1 VYSVRYDDYTQGLF
15 LARKILIQRADNTMS
30 AFVEYSDVNIEKPA
44 DLSVFTLP
52 APDGAKIIRLD

>member
-1 VYSVRYDDYTQGLF
+1 VRYEDYTPGF
-15 LARKILIQRADNTMS
+15 SLARKILIQRADNTMS
-30 AFVEYSDVNIEKPA
+30 AFVEHSDVNIEKTA